1 MIRLLLTRR
10 WLTWILVA
18 VVWGVGCFFLGR
30 WQWHRWES
38 KHNAQQ
44 EVSQNY
50 NAAPRALPSVV
61 PTRNAPLP
69 KSAQWTQ
76 VRLTGH
82 YLQDATILV
91 RNRPDNGYFG
101 WEVLVP
107 FVPDDGSTTV
117 LVDRGW
123 VANGINAAT
132 SAAVPP
138 APSGPSTV
146 IGWLRPTESSRNKAP
161 VPGSVD
167 SINSADV
174 TALTKVSTYRST
186 YVEMRSERTAAGS
199 VPARPAPLDTPD
211 PGSNAGINLSYALQ
225 WWAGMVGGMLFVL
238 FRARREHRDVLLESG
253 ELSAEEVRRISK
265 PKKVRIWDEEDA

>member
-30 WQWHRWES
+30 WQWQRWES

-61 PTRNAPLP
+61 ATSNAPLP
-69 KSAQWTQ
+69 ARAQWTQ

-82 YLQDATILV
+82 YLTDATVLV

-107 FVPDDGSTTV
+107 FVPDDGSASV

-123 VANGINAAT
+123 VANGVNAAT
-132 SAAVPP
+132 SAPVPP

-146 IGWLRPTESSRNKAP
+146 IGWLRPTEASRHKAQ
-161 VPGSVD
+161 VAGSVD
-167 SINSADV
+167 SINTADV
-174 TALTKVSTYRST
+174 TALTQVATYRYT
-186 YVEMRSERTAAGS
+186 YVEMRSERTATGA
-199 VPARPAPLDTPD
+199 VPARPAPLDKPN

-225 WWAGMVGGMLFVL
+225 WWAGMIGGIAFVF
-238 FRARREHRDVLLESG
+238 FRARREHRDILLESG